1 MYPFVCINNTKYKY
15 DPSCECVDSQKEQ
28 GDIFFFFILMRDVY
42 LVHYANY
49 LHEFSILVKC
59 FGALLRLIAEK
70 EWSRQAK
77 AIFSFRET

>member
-1 MYPFVCINNTKYKY
+1 
-15 DPSCECVDSQKEQ
+15 
-28 GDIFFFFILMRDVY
+28 MRGVY